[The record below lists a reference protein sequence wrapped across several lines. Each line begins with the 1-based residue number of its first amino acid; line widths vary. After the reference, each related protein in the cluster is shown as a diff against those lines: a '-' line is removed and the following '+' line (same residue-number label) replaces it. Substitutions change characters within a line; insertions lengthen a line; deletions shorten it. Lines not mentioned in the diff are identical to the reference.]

1 MFRVTALIQ
10 NSRRSAYFECLTGW
24 SIGPQWHSLL
34 SQSWVEYPY
43 YDIRAWQGIVLTCV
57 HSWEIHELK
66 IAPKIS
72 RPLMMCKF
80 LEWTQKVVSSFL
92 SFLSR
97 VLLNNQGFSNL
108 VFYEIHFSIR
118 KFNVLLSQSHTCEPC
133 LQRST
138 SIPNYSFL
146 ARLDAELT

>member
-10 NSRRSAYFECLTGW
+10 NSRRSAYFECLTGS

-43 YDIRAWQGIVLTCV
+43 HDIRAWQGIVLTCV

-72 RPLMMCKF
+72 RPRMMCKF
-80 LEWTQKVVSSFL
+80 LEWTQKVVSLFFSL
-92 SFLSR
+92 SFLE
-97 VLLNNQGFSNL
+97 FSWIIK
-108 VFYEIHFSIR
+108 VSAI
-118 KFNVLLSQSHTCEPC
+118 
-133 LQRST
+133 
-138 SIPNYSFL
+138 
-146 ARLDAELT
+146 